1 VEPNN
6 KSNACNRFAHKKP
19 YPEANLNQPDK
30 GPFEEESSPNW
41 YANCHDKCTYTR
53 PYQTR

>member
-6 KSNACNRFAHKKP
+6 KSNACIRFAHKKP
-19 YPEANLNQPDK
+19 YREANLNQPDK